1 MSKGSKARPYS
12 VSFDE
17 FDENFNRVFRQV
29 RLKEILEDSAVEME
43 SFDKKQSD
51 SGKKEILSET
61 PQ

>member
-17 FDENFNRVFRQV
+17 YDSNFNRIFRQERPV
-29 RLKEILEDSAVEME
+29 EILEDSAVPLDETMPLVT
-43 SFDKKQSD
+43 QTN
-51 SGKKEILSET
+51 KEILSET